1 MPRPATGQIVV
12 ERRASGTTYALRFRA
27 DGKRRYETLGTAA
40 EGWTPA
46 RAEEELQNRMADV
59 RRGRWQPPAVAPIV
73 ETPKEEPTFHVLASE
88 WVASREHEVD
98 ERTVENW
105 K

>member
-59 RRGRWQPPAVAPIV
+59 RRGRWQRFFAPSQGPDKLPPAMDAGD
-73 ETPKEEPTFHVLASE
+73 AR
-88 WVASREHEVD
+88 RE
-98 ERTVENW
+98 
-105 K
+105 